1 MLIRRLPWTA
11 ISFAAPLPFC
21 FGATNGLPIR
31 KQLNSSLFS
40 FFCSSSGVNLPLQ
53 PGHET
58 DTRHS
63 QSLKPGLYLVG
74 TPIGNLEDITLR
86 AIRVLNSADVILS
99 EDTRHS
105 GKLLHHYNIKTPLM
119 SYHKFNESHREQL
132 VLRRLKQGEIVAL
145 ISDAGMPGI
154 SDPGTELAKLCVSE
168 NILVVPIPGPCALV
182 SALSASG
189 LPTDEFTFGNK
200 LAKLN
205 FVHYGI
211 LEPKMGV
218 VTYNFVVGFLPKHSG
233 SRRKRLMVSADQTT
247 TQIFYV
253 PPHKLSQFLDESS
266 SIFGDARQCV
276 IAREMT
282 KLHEEFWH
290 GTLGEA
296 KEVFSIRQVKG
307 ELTILIEGKANSKV
321 EPPSDTELESELR
334 ELIAGGE
341 SLSTAVKLVTSRT
354 SVSRKTIYSLALRKF
369 GKQLEVDDDSNYVKS
384 FRERRGL
391 VVSVLKLSTW
401 MWGDTLKKNAN
412 RLKAIKYIK
421 PAFAAPLR
429 SRGRMDLASAA
440 F

>member
-282 KLHEEFWH
+282 KLHEEVVRAIDRREMRNFSRKIPYLEKKEEALIGREQSRKEREVGGTFWH

-341 SLSTAVKLVTSRT
+341 SLSTVIA
-354 SVSRKTIYSLALRKF
+354 SLYL
-369 GKQLEVDDDSNYVKS
+369 Y
-384 FRERRGL
+384 
-391 VVSVLKLSTW
+391 
-401 MWGDTLKKNAN
+401 
-412 RLKAIKYIK
+412 
-421 PAFAAPLR
+421 AFNFSSIEA
-429 SRGRMDLASAA
+429 
-440 F
+440 

>member
-1 MLIRRLPWTA
+1 FSSKYVKYPLLDSLFYWSKPVVGLVAQYGSVCCADSARIFRSRKRRKMLIRRLPWTA
-11 ISFAAPLPFC
+11 ISMAAPLPYR
-21 FGATNGLPIR
+21 FGGTNGVCIPIR
-31 KQLNSSLFS
+31 KQLTFSLFS
-40 FFCSSSGVNLPLQ
+40 FCSSTGVHLPPQ

-63 QSLKPGLYLVG
+63 HSLKPGLYLVG

-86 AIRVLNSADVILS
+86 ALRVLNSADVILS

-119 SYHKFNESHREQL
+119 SYHKFNESQREQV
-132 VLRRLKQGEIVAL
+132 VLRRLKEGEIVAL

-154 SDPGTELAKLCVSE
+154 SDPGMELAKLCVSE

-189 LPTDEFTFGNK
+189 LPTDEFTF
-200 LAKLN
+200 
-205 FVHYGI
+205 
-211 LEPKMGV
+211 
-218 VTYNFVVGFLPKHSG
+218 VGFLPKHSG

-282 KLHEEFWH
+282 KLHEEFWR

-307 ELTILIEGKANSKV
+307 ELTILIEGQGNSKV
-321 EPPSDTELESELR
+321 EPPSDIELESELR
-334 ELIAGGE
+334 ELIASGE
-341 SLSTAVKLVTSRT
+341 SLSSAVKLVTGRT

-369 GKQLEVDDDSNYVKS
+369 GKQLEVEDDSN
-384 FRERRGL
+384 
-391 VVSVLKLSTW
+391 
-401 MWGDTLKKNAN
+401 
-412 RLKAIKYIK
+412 
-421 PAFAAPLR
+421 
-429 SRGRMDLASAA
+429 
-440 F
+440 

>member
-1 MLIRRLPWTA
+1 
-11 ISFAAPLPFC
+11 
-21 FGATNGLPIR
+21 
-31 KQLNSSLFS
+31 
-40 FFCSSSGVNLPLQ
+40 
-53 PGHET
+53 
-58 DTRHS
+58 
-63 QSLKPGLYLVG
+63 
-74 TPIGNLEDITLR
+74 
-86 AIRVLNSADVILS
+86 
-99 EDTRHS
+99 
-105 GKLLHHYNIKTPLM
+105 M

-189 LPTDEFTFGNK
+189 LPTDEFTF
-200 LAKLN
+200 
-205 FVHYGI
+205 
-211 LEPKMGV
+211 
-218 VTYNFVVGFLPKHSG
+218 VGFLPKHSG

-369 GKQLEVDDDSNYVKS
+369 GKQLEVDDDSN
-384 FRERRGL
+384 
-391 VVSVLKLSTW
+391 
-401 MWGDTLKKNAN
+401 
-412 RLKAIKYIK
+412 
-421 PAFAAPLR
+421 
-429 SRGRMDLASAA
+429 
-440 F
+440 